1 TTAAVHD
8 LAIQTKENHL
18 LVGTHG
24 RSIYKA
30 DISTLQEEV
39 SDLTL
44 LPVEDIRHSKRWGES
59 YSSWRKPSLPAVE
72 FRVFSK
78 NSALVKWAIYDDKK
92 TLVYES
98 EQSLDRG
105 YNFINYDITIGKE
118 QLKNYQRKN
127 KNNPLKSAKNG
138 QFYLPK
144 GTYTFKVEQAGH
156 SKSQS
161 FKIK

>member
-1 TTAAVHD
+1 
-8 LAIQTKENHL
+8 
-18 LVGTHG
+18 
-24 RSIYKA
+24 
-30 DISTLQEEV
+30 
-39 SDLTL
+39 
-44 LPVEDIRHSKRWGES
+44 KRWGES
-59 YSSWRKPSLPAVE
+59 YSSWRKPYLPAVE

-144 GTYTFKVEQAGH
+144 GTYTFNVEQAGH